1 MKTKIAGMVLL
12 VVSLLAGAEADER
25 NYQQALSLIDS
36 KEYQE
41 AMVKLGAEIQS
52 QGPRAD
58 AAMYW
63 SAYAAN
69 KLGDRTGALK
79 RLAELE
85 SKFGTSKWMN
95 DARALKLEINQAS
108 GKKISPEEQADEDL
122 KLMAIQ
128 GLMSADPA
136 RSLPLLEAIV
146 NSPQKS
152 LRLKKQALFVMSQSG
167 NPKAQ
172 ESVGRI
178 AKGNSNPDLQ
188 KLAIHNLGIGGKR
201 NGPILEE
208 VYKAATEPGVKKE
221 VLHSFMIMGDKD
233 RLLSLAK
240 TEKSEDL
247 KSAAIHWLGVSGGR
261 EMLAQLYPG
270 ETSAKVKKEILNG
283 LFIGGG
289 AKELVQV
296 ARAEKDMTLKKEA
309 VRWLSMMNSQESAD
323 FMAELLK

>member
-1 MKTKIAGMVLL
+1 MKHTIAGAALWATMVLH
-12 VVSLLAGAEADER
+12 GADADEK

-36 KEYQE
+36 KQYQE
-41 AMVKLGAEIQS
+41 AMIKLGAEIQS
-52 QGPRAD
+52 QGSRAD

-69 KLGDRTGALK
+69 KMGDRTAALK

-85 SKFGTSKWMN
+85 SKFSTSKWMN
-95 DARALKLEINQAS
+95 DAKALQLEINQAS

-128 GLMSADPA
+128 GLMSADPE

-172 ESVGRI
+172 ETVGRI
-178 AKGNSNPDLQ
+178 AKGNSNPELQ

-208 VYKAATEPGVKKE
+208 VYKAATDVGTKKE
-221 VLHSFMIMGDKD
+221 VLHSFMIMQDRE
-233 RLLSLAK
+233 RLLGLAK
-240 TEKSEDL
+240 TEKSEEL

-261 EMLAQLYPG
+261 EMLSQLYAG
-270 ETSAKVKKEILNG
+270 ETSPKLKREILNG
-283 LFIGGG
+283 LFIGNG

-296 ARAEKDMTLKKEA
+296 ARGEKDAQLKKEA
-309 VRWLSMMNSQESAD
+309 VRYLSMMNSKESAD